1 MNRGGGT
8 LAPPGP
14 PSGPGSACAGAPGET
29 GCGPLP
35 AREGVRGD
43 GLNPS
48 AAQAEVIVDELIRN
62 EVRHVVLSPGS
73 RNAPLSFALHAADAA
88 GQGLIAQFSKLYT
101 AETSGVYFA
110 VIGIAVVL
118 LGIGLWF
125 YAPVVHRRMIGEQ

>member
-88 GQGLIAQFSKLYT
+88 GRL
-101 AETSGVYFA
+101 
-110 VIGIAVVL
+110 
-118 LGIGLWF
+118 
-125 YAPVVHRRMIGEQ
+125 RRMGYTDVTDLGGICNYRGKVVK